1 MSWVTYTVVLE
12 IYVQSLF
19 VCINVCWIFDQCF
32 DCCWNTG
39 RQEQADAVLAALEV
53 LPEPHRSMIRTLV
66 DVCAYAGT
74 SQCIPLSYK
83 KFQLMLTR
91 RVKAYSSSC
100 SQIASVYLQ
109 PFRCSSLL
117 KCAVQPKIAKKTMK
131 PIIFGVQS
139 LSKSSMSVSYT
150 HLTLPTKR
158 IV

>member
-1 MSWVTYTVVLE
+1 
-12 IYVQSLF
+12 
-19 VCINVCWIFDQCF
+19 
-32 DCCWNTG
+32 
-39 RQEQADAVLAALEV
+39 VLAALEV

-83 KFQLMLTR
+83 KFQLMLMR

-139 LSKSSMSVSYT
+139 LSKSSMLIQLKSSSLGLVVIGSMPMPICNRFYERLADNSKIT
-150 HLTLPTKR
+150 TFTTFTEVLLFDALVHR
-158 IV
+158 FF

>member
-1 MSWVTYTVVLE
+1 
-12 IYVQSLF
+12 
-19 VCINVCWIFDQCF
+19 
-32 DCCWNTG
+32 
-39 RQEQADAVLAALEV
+39 VLAALEV

-139 LSKSSMSVSYT
+139 LSKSSMLIQLKSSSLGLVVIGSMPMPICNRFHERLADNSKIT
-150 HLTLPTKR
+150 TFTTFTEVLLFDALVHR
-158 IV
+158 FF

>member
-1 MSWVTYTVVLE
+1 M
-12 IYVQSLF
+12 
-19 VCINVCWIFDQCF
+19 
-32 DCCWNTG
+32 
-39 RQEQADAVLAALEV
+39 LAALEV

-139 LSKSSMSVSYT
+139 LSKSSMLIQLKSSSLGLVVIGSMPMPICNRFYERLADNSKIT
-150 HLTLPTKR
+150 TFTTFTEVLLFDALVHR
-158 IV
+158 FF

>member
-1 MSWVTYTVVLE
+1 
-12 IYVQSLF
+12 
-19 VCINVCWIFDQCF
+19 
-32 DCCWNTG
+32 
-39 RQEQADAVLAALEV
+39 VLAALEV

-139 LSKSSMSVSYT
+139 LSKSSMLIQLKSSSLGLVVIGSMPMPICNRFYERLADNSKIT
-150 HLTLPTKR
+150 TFTTFTEVLLFDALVHR
-158 IV
+158 FF

>member
-1 MSWVTYTVVLE
+1 M
-12 IYVQSLF
+12 
-19 VCINVCWIFDQCF
+19 
-32 DCCWNTG
+32 
-39 RQEQADAVLAALEV
+39 LAALEV

-83 KFQLMLTR
+83 KFQLMLMR

-131 PIIFGVQS
+131 PIISGVQS
-139 LSKSSMSVSYT
+139 LSKSSMSIQLKSSSLGLVVIGSMPM
-150 HLTLPTKR
+150 LICTKPMG
-158 IV
+158 ILKMV